1 MIQRTG
7 GASILIMV
15 ASSIVDGRMNY
26 PPYTVSVSS
35 RVPSFHDGGVSRIPH
50 HYVQSRSRRVPVS
63 IVLSKVFGSQ
73 DT

>member
-1 MIQRTG
+1 MG
-7 GASILIMV
+7 
-15 ASSIVDGRMNY
+15 Y
-26 PPYTVSVSS
+26 PPYTVSVAS
-35 RVPSFHDGGVSRIPH
+35 RLLSFYDGGVSRIPH